1 MRCRHLVWLL
11 SVVLAGCATT
21 PRPMLVLDP
30 VQQRQLLQELPRFSL
45 NGRVRVNAG
54 EQSVMPSV
62 NWEQQRDVTKVR
74 LSSLLG
80 TGGVQL
86 EYSPAR
92 LQLTAGRDVKL
103 VDGDAEAELVR
114 QIGFAPPFE
123 SLRYWILGIAAPGP
137 VASTAFDEAGLLQQL
152 EQQGWKISYQR
163 YVAVESAMG
172 AVRLPALL
180 IASRDDLQ
188 LRLVVDRWRLGR

>member
-1 MRCRHLVWLL
+1 
-11 SVVLAGCATT
+11 
-21 PRPMLVLDP
+21 MLVLDP

-45 NGRVRVNAG
+45 NGRVRLNAG

-103 VDGDAEAELVR
+103 VDGDAQAELVR

-123 SLRYWILGIAAPGP
+123 SLRYWILGIPAPGP

-152 EQQGWKISYQR
+152 EQQGWKITYQR
-163 YVAVESAMG
+163 YVTVESAMG
-172 AVRLPALL
+172 AARLPALL